1 MDFTGYLCIEC
12 VSHFPVGI
20 FPIIAQEIYYAK
32 QALNYK
38 DVVQGIYV
46 KEVFIWVL
54 FVMYGKFTIVNNSQ

>member
-1 MDFTGYLCIEC
+1 MDFTGHLCIAC

-38 DVVQGIYV
+38 DVVQEEY
-46 KEVFIWVL
+46 
-54 FVMYGKFTIVNNSQ
+54 M